1 MNAHVYT
8 HPRRTQ
14 DKTTKAWV
22 PGLRYL
28 SLGFSICR
36 VGRYSLPKEASSGS
50 LVGIVHPRVREDV
63 TQEESGQGT
72 MAMMAPRR

>member
-14 DKTTKAWV
+14 DKTAKAWIPV
-22 PGLRYL
+22 LRYL
-28 SLGFSICR
+28 SLSFSICR

-63 TQEESGQGT
+63 TQEESSQGT
-72 MAMMAPRR
+72 MVIMVPRR